1 VISAGSGGLFLLLT
15 ESFAVRA
22 LLGSLAA
29 VGLVSLAVRSGRVH
43 SGRGRRL
50 LVLAPMSTALV
61 VAALSVGDAFLPRLW
76 VTSSSAAGGQLLDL
90 LGESWALV
98 PQARIDVLLLAWAA
112 VATALLARRL
122 GGVIAVRRLLREA
135 SPPLGYGDLVPVVE
149 RLTGRLGLRRSPE
162 LLLLP
167 RCPGGAFTAR
177 VRRPVVVVDPAVVDE
192 LDQRELEGLLAH
204 ELAHIRR
211 RDNLLAGATG
221 LVRDVLF
228 FLPPV
233 HLASRW
239 LHREREES
247 ADELASEVTTR
258 PAALASSILKVWE
271 HSVATRR
278 PVACAAGPTRRAVAG
293 GGAVV
298 GARVERLLDP
308 PEDLAPWRRR
318 AEVGMAGAVTAAA
331 IGAALAVPTWLVQ
344 HHDAAGLAVGYL
356 SPAASEP
363 EPVEAPALAT
373 FRHLAPAP
381 GVRSSA
387 VPAALP
393 AAVGDLAVEGQSPPA
408 AEAGRPA
415 IPSQTELRDRSAPDE
430 GPASAGVRW
439 EGEASRPWE
448 LRSVEQAG
456 QTRHARPLWTVDEP
470 GQHVGLFVLGSVAQ
484 R

>member
-1 VISAGSGGLFLLLT
+1 MISAGSGGLFLLLT
-15 ESFAVRA
+15 ESYVVRA

-29 VGLVSLAVRSGRVH
+29 VGLVTLAVRSGRVH

-61 VAALSVGDAFLPRLW
+61 VAAVSVGDAFLPRLW
-76 VTSSSAAGGQLLDL
+76 VTSSTAAGGQLLDL

-98 PQARIDVLLLAWAA
+98 PQGRVDVLLLAWATVA
-112 VATALLARRL
+112 VLLLARRL
-122 GGVIAVRRLLREA
+122 GGVVAVRRLLRQA
-135 SPPLGYGDLVPVVE
+135 TPPLGYGDLVPVVE
-149 RLTGRLGLRRSPE
+149 RINARLGLRRSPA

-247 ADELASEVTTR
+247 ADELASAITQR
-258 PAALASSILKVWE
+258 PGALASSILKVWE
-271 HSVATRR
+271 QSVATRR

-298 GARVERLLDP
+298 GARVERLLAP
-308 PEDLAPWRRR
+308 PEGLAPWRRR
-318 AEVGMAGAVTAAA
+318 AEVGVAGAVTAAA
-331 IGAALAVPTWLVQ
+331 IGAALGVPTWVVQ
-344 HHDAAGLAVGYL
+344 HYDAAGLAVGYL
-356 SPAASEP
+356 SPAPSEA

-373 FRHLAPAP
+373 FRHLAPSP

-387 VPAALP
+387 VPAALSGT
-393 AAVGDLAVEGQSPPA
+393 VGGTAVEGRGPA
-408 AEAGRPA
+408 AADVGRPV
-415 IPSQTELRDRSAPDE
+415 IPSQTELRDRRAPD
-430 GPASAGVRW
+430 AGVGDPGLRW

-456 QTRHARPLWTVDEP
+456 RTRSARPLWTIEDP
-470 GQHVGLFVLGSVAQ
+470 GQHAGLFLLGSVAQ